1 MSSIDLGILPACEY
15 VVANARD
22 VEIDQERLREL
33 ARRWVDQPFKVPG
46 WDEAIH
52 WRGTPEETLHYVLLL
67 DALNFCFWV
76 DPGQTRWEVDY
87 QGRLYNGY
95 KALSV
100 ALRRALEEGLS
111 LTRAETL
118 AALTLEEL
126 AHVLRGQGQ
135 IPMLE
140 QRLQHANQVGRQL
153 QSLWGGEFSRAVAS
167 CQGSALA
174 LTALIARDFACFHD
188 VASYQGQSIPLYKR
202 AQITVVDIAGSLDFQ
217 GYGEFSDLDQ
227 LTAFADYK
235 IPQVLRALGVL
246 RYSGELAER
255 VDRQQL
261 LAPGSPQ
268 EVEIRAAMVWA
279 VELIRRQ
286 MNDLGRP
293 LMAYELDWFFW
304 NLGQSQLPEE
314 KPYHRVRTVFY

>member
-1 MSSIDLGILPACEY
+1 MNSTDLGILPACEF
-15 VVANARD
+15 VVENARYVTLD
-22 VEIDQERLREL
+22 LDRLREL
-33 ARRWVDQPFKVPG
+33 AHRWVDQPFQVPG

-87 QGRLYNGY
+87 QGQRYNGY

-118 AALTLEEL
+118 AALTGPEL
-126 AHVLRGQGQ
+126 AHILRGQGE

-140 QRLQHANQVGRQL
+140 RRLEHANQIGSQL
-153 QSLWGGEFSRAVAS
+153 LSLWGGDFSKAVAS
-167 CQGSALA
+167 CQGSGLA
-174 LTALIARDFACFHD
+174 LTALIAQDFPCFYD
-188 VASYQGQSIPLYKR
+188 VSQYQGRTIPIYKR
-202 AQITVVDIAGSLDFQ
+202 AQIAVVDIAGSLDFQ
-217 GYGEFSDLDQ
+217 GYGEFSDLDG

-235 IPQVLRALGVL
+235 IPQVLRALGIM
-246 RYSGELAER
+246 RYDDNLAAR
-255 VDRQQL
+255 VDRQEL
-261 LAPGSPQ
+261 LVAGTPE

-293 LMAYELDWFFW
+293 LMAYELDWWFW
-304 NLGQSQLPEE
+304 NLGQSKLPEE